1 MLVILI
7 HQKGGGLKRL
17 VRHSSRPVFMRSGD
31 RTAFADARSDI
42 GHSLTAY
49 AGDVTRDFRSRLH
62 EEVPQ
67 GAGYRHIICPQRDPH
82 PFLGVVVVVDCVVAP
97 VGAVVVPDVVVGIGI
112 FIFHALTST
121 EGVGHPLS

>member
-7 HQKGGGLKRL
+7 HQKGRELKRL
-17 VRHSSRPVFMRSGD
+17 VRHSSRPVLMRSGD

-67 GAGYRHIICPQRDPH
+67 GSSDRDIVRPQRNAY
-82 PFLGVVVVVDCVVAP
+82 PFFGVVVVVDRVVAP
-97 VGAVVVPDVVVGIGI
+97 PSAVVIPNVVVGIRI
-112 FIFHALTST
+112 FIFHAPTST
-121 EGVGHPLS
+121 KGVGHLLS

>member
-62 EEVPQ
+62 EEVAQ
-67 GAGYRHIICPQRDPH
+67 GAGDLDVVRAEGDPNA
-82 PFLGVVVVVDCVVAP
+82 FFGVIVIVDGVVAP
-97 VGAVVVPDVVVGIGI
+97 VGAIVVPDVVVGIRI
-112 FIFHALTST
+112 FILHAPIST
-121 EGVGHPLS
+121 RGVGHPLS